1 MRMRAD
7 VKGLVRRE
15 EVERCIRKVMDGEGK
30 DEYRR
35 NATKWMEMAKEAM
48 QEGGS
53 SDKNIAECQ
62 LFIDKVDGDGQRGN
76 AGRREFG

>member
-1 MRMRAD
+1 
-7 VKGLVRRE
+7 
-15 EVERCIRKVMDGEGK
+15 VERCIRKVMHGEGK

-35 NATKWMEMAKEAM
+35 NETKWMEMAKKPM

-62 LFIDKVDGDGQRGN
+62 LFIDINLGLIIHSHPMVIL
-76 AGRREFG
+76 